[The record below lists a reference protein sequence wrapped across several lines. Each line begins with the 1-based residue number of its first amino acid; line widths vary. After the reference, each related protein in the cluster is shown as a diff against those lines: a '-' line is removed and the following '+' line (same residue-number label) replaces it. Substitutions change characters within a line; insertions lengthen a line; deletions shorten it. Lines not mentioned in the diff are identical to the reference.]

1 MKFTE
6 NDLEKIL
13 KVEQLSFSNNTDL
26 KSKFI
31 NPSKGLWIKKAKWPF
46 NAYSLLSKVSGINSF
61 PEKKLKYWLLMFLGK
76 RKAKQVLGF
85 FLRLPYFKTYDLP
98 IIADVYFNKYNFGIL
113 LYINAITPR
122 VLKFNLRNNL
132 EYATKRLED
141 EIKSQKIANEIK
153 HKSIYT
159 PRLKSVFSA
168 DGLFG
173 FEQELIHAND
183 LGAFSSNRLREVFV
197 EVFDFMFD
205 FYKLSGVSLVSPKD
219 NVFLGHDFVDNYLN
233 QFDKGAELIET
244 FTSIL
249 SKNKKVFW
257 GRTHG
262 DLSLNNILIDKNQK
276 TWIIDWGKSKEQYLA
291 KDLRNSNYEANDL
304 YLKIV
309 DHFGFE
315 KESVYSLQEQIFIE
329 DYVELSRLVHNEI
342 VRKTNVLSSDR
353 VNSSL
358 KRLFEIEL

>member
-1 MKFTE
+1 
-6 NDLEKIL
+6 
-13 KVEQLSFSNNTDL
+13 
-26 KSKFI
+26 
-31 NPSKGLWIKKAKWPF
+31 
-46 NAYSLLSKVSGINSF
+46 
-61 PEKKLKYWLLMFLGK
+61 
-76 RKAKQVLGF
+76 
-85 FLRLPYFKTYDLP
+85 
-98 IIADVYFNKYNFGIL
+98 FGIL
-113 LYINAITPR
+113 LYIDAVNPR

-153 HKSIYT
+153 HKSIDT

-183 LGAFSSNRLREVFV
+183 LGAFSSNRLKGVFV

-205 FYKLSGVSLVSPKD
+205 FYKLSGVSLISPKD
-219 NVFLGHDFVDNYLN
+219 NVFVGHDFVDNYLN

-304 YLKIV
+304 YFKIV

-315 KESVYSLQEQIFIE
+315 RESVYSLQEQIFIE
-329 DYVELSRLVHNEI
+329 DYIELSRLVHNEI
-342 VRKTNVLSSDR
+342 VRKTDVLSSDR

-358 KRLFEIEL
+358 KRLSEIEL